1 MVNNNRLL
9 IAQQRLVKQGFDEV
23 HQMVNLLQFASTVLV
38 ELAVTR
44 EDVQGFKQVYGLI
57 GANFCWHGHA
67 AILRQNPNKLPA
79 RR

>member
-1 MVNNNRLL
+1 MV
-9 IAQQRLVKQGFDEV
+9 
-23 HQMVNLLQFASTVLV
+23 HLLQFASTVLV